1 MKRLMDTLNNAENL
15 RKLLNENPKLPIVF
29 EIDNEVV
36 ADDLHETFMAPYA
49 SYSVGEILDCSMG
62 NRDYP
67 FDEVFTNRECF
78 EEALGELCSDQTE
91 DLNDFAAM
99 VEEEKKRFE
108 PYWRKCILV
117 RCTT

>member
-1 MKRLMDTLNNAENL
+1 MRRLPDTLNNAENL
-15 RKLLNENPKLPIVF
+15 RKLLNENPELPIVF
-29 EIDNEVV
+29 EVEGEVV
-36 ADDLHETFMAPYA
+36 CDNLHETFMAQYA
-49 SYSVGEILDCSMG
+49 SYSVGEILDCSIG
-62 NRDYP
+62 DREYP

-78 EEALGELCSDQTE
+78 EEAIEELCLDQTE

-99 VEEEKKRFE
+99 MEEEKKRFE

>member
-1 MKRLMDTLNNAENL
+1 MKRLPDTLNDAENL
-15 RKLLNENPKLPIVF
+15 RKLLNENPELPIVF

-49 SYSVGEILDCSMG
+49 SYSVGEILDCSIG
-62 NRDYP
+62 DREYP
-67 FDEVFTNRECF
+67 FDGTFTDRDDF
-78 EEALGELCSDQTE
+78 EEAIEQLCSDLTE
-91 DLNDFAAM
+91 DLNDLAAM
-99 VEEEKKRFE
+99 MEEEKKRFE